1 MKGNLLNKKELLFG
15 ELLELMDEQT
25 ELYESL
31 KNALDEEKDRIISVD
46 FKGINETSE
55 RKKALLIK
63 IHRVEENRMRLM
75 EDFSAILEIPSQ
87 GLTVANLMSYAP
99 GSHKDRLKKSR
110 EGLLNLAERIRQMNH
125 FNELLLS
132 HSLELIM
139 GSYSLLSHLAAPN
152 TVYHSSGG
160 LRLTQQNGKFI
171 SNNI

>member
-1 MKGNLLNKKELLFG
+1 MKGNLLNRKELLFG

-25 ELYESL
+25 KLYESL
-31 KNALDEEKDRIISVD
+31 KNALGEEKDRIIKVD

-55 RKKALLIK
+55 WKSALSVK

-75 EDFSAILEIPSQ
+75 EDLSAILEIPSQ
-87 GLTVANLMSYAP
+87 GLTVANLMPYAR

-110 EGLLNLAERIRQMNH
+110 EGLLNLAGRIRQMNH
-125 FNELLLS
+125 FNKLLLS
-132 HSLELIM
+132 HSMELIM
-139 GSYSLLSHLAAPN
+139 GSYSFLSHLAAPN

-160 LRLTQQNGKFI
+160 LRLRQQNGKFI